1 MSNIIQLLP
10 DHLAN
15 QIAAGEVIQR
25 PASVVKE
32 LMENAI
38 DADATDI
45 RLLIKDAGKEL
56 IQVIDNGKGMSPMDA
71 RMSFERH
78 ATSKIRQIDD
88 LFSIRTMGFRGEAL
102 ASVAAVARIELKTR
116 TSEDEAGTLL
126 VIEGSE
132 VKIQEPVA
140 CNTGTVISVKDLF
153 YNVPARRK
161 FLKSNTVEYKHI
173 VEEFSRVAM
182 AYPHIGFSLH
192 HNNTAQ
198 FHLPPGNLKSR
209 IVDLLGSRLEKQLIP
224 LQQETELLNINGFV
238 GKPEAATRTRGNQY
252 IFINN
257 RFIRNA
263 YLNHAIV
270 SAYEG
275 LIDKAASPLYVLCF
289 EIDPQRVDV
298 NVHPTK
304 QEVKFDDDR
313 ILYAYLQSAVKQAL
327 AKNNIVPP
335 IDFTLDENIQQLDAI
350 RLPQSPEQQMK
361 AGSGYLQQSFRE
373 KGKAFFLEKSD
384 DFKQWQT
391 QRSALFP
398 EMPEAPRTQQD
409 APPPVPE
416 SAPVF
421 SFGEEG
427 NTQQPVIQ
435 WREYLIGTVKSG
447 LLLVHHRRAMERILY
462 ERFLQRIAAQ
472 QALSQK
478 VLFPST
484 FQVAP
489 QDAALFEEL
498 LPELQQTGF
507 DIQPLGQYTF
517 AINGV
522 PPDLAAGDEQ
532 ALLEDILEDLKH
544 ESKLQKDKYRE
555 AVLRTTVR
563 RIPKPSVYHHEAAQ
577 ALIDELFA
585 CARPEHTPS
594 GKLVFTIFPKEK
606 MDSFF

>member
-38 DADATDI
+38 DAGATDI
-45 RLLIKDAGKEL
+45 RLFIKDAGKEL
-56 IQVIDNGKGMSPMDA
+56 IQVIDNGKGMSPVDA

-78 ATSKIRQIDD
+78 ATSKIRKIDD

-102 ASVAAVARIELKTR
+102 ASIAAVARIELKTR
-116 TSEDEAGTLL
+116 TAEDEAGTLL

-132 VKIQEPVA
+132 VKVQEPVA

-161 FLKSNTVEYKHI
+161 FLKSNIVEYKHI
-173 VEEFSRVAM
+173 VEEFSKVAM

-192 HNNTAQ
+192 HNNSAQ
-198 FHLPPGNLKSR
+198 FHLPQGNLKSR
-209 IVDLLGSRLEKQLIP
+209 VVDLLGNRLEKQLIP
-224 LQQETELLNINGFV
+224 IQQETELLNISGFI

-257 RFIRNA
+257 RYIRNA

-275 LIDKAASPLYVLCF
+275 LIDKASFPLYVLCF
-289 EIDPQRVDV
+289 DIDPQRVDV

-313 ILYAYLQSAVKQAL
+313 IIYAYLQSAIKQAL
-327 AKNNIVPP
+327 AKNNVVPP
-335 IDFTLDENIQQLDAI
+335 IDFTLDADIQQLEAI
-350 RLPQSPEQQMK
+350 QLPQTPEQQMK

-373 KGKAFFLEKSD
+373 KGKAFFIEKSD
-384 DFKQWQT
+384 DFKQWQLQKT
-391 QRSALFP
+391 AFFP
-398 EMPEAPRTQQD
+398 EMPVMPD
-409 APPPVPE
+409 APQNAFSSLPKQSPTL
-416 SAPVF
+416 
-421 SFGEEG
+421 SFGEESS
-427 NTQQPVIQ
+427 TQQPVIQ

-447 LLLVHHRRAMERILY
+447 LLLVQHKRAMERILY
-462 ERFLQRIAAQ
+462 ERFLRRIADQHAV
-472 QALSQK
+472 SQK
-478 VLFPST
+478 LLFPTT
-484 FQVAP
+484 FQVSL
-489 QDAALFEEL
+489 QDTPLFDAL
-498 LPELQQTGF
+498 LPELHQMGF
-507 DIQPLGQYTF
+507 DIQPLGHNTF

-522 PPDLAAGDEQ
+522 PPDLDSGGEQ
-532 ALLEDILEDLKH
+532 ALLEEVLEDLKH
-544 ESKLQKDKYRE
+544 ESKLQQDKYRE
-555 AVLRTTVR
+555 AVLRTLVK
-563 RIPKPSVYHHEAAQ
+563 RIPKPSVYPNESAQ

-585 CARPEHTPS
+585 CDQPEYTPG
-594 GKLVFTIFPKEK
+594 GKLIFTIFPKEK